1 MMIISNTIKDN
12 FTFSNLKII
21 NFVSILIFFFPTAI
35 ITGPFLPDLILST
48 IALIGLIIYLKKQIK
63 IIFYKEILFL
73 WAFYCFSIIA
83 SLISKNI
90 IFSLDY
96 SLFYFRFIIFS
107 HFMVYLFISYPK
119 LKILFLQ
126 GIFFSLCLISIYS
139 LIQLILFLNMDFVD
153 GIRRLRL
160 LFSDEEVVGSFIVRI
175 LPIFCFFTYLNKDLF
190 KSKLLKL
197 LLVVTLLSS
206 IFFILYSGER
216 TALILLLI
224 FIFLYFLI
232 FFKFYIKLSLI
243 FLFSIILFIT
253 TNIILN
259 QNLYDRTLQDL
270 DRNISM
276 DPEVNPYLNY
286 SYVSLEMFK
295 NSPIIGKGP
304 KMFRVYC
311 PDEKYND
318 YKSICNIHPHS
329 LYIQLL
335 GEMGIIGFI
344 FLLSAFIYVILIF
357 FKNLFSKNPNILF
370 LLASIGFIIN
380 FFPLIPSGNFFNNWI
395 NNLYYLSI
403 IVIIYSMNVSKKS
416 YKKI

>member
-1 MMIISNTIKDN
+1 MMIISNTIKNN

-21 NFVSILIFFFPTAI
+21 NFTSFLIFLFPTAI

-48 IALIGLIIYLKKQIK
+48 VALIGLIIYLKKQIK

-73 WAFYCFSIIA
+73 WAFYFFSIIA
-83 SLISKNI
+83 SLLSESVF
-90 IFSLDY
+90 FSLDY

-107 HFMVYLFISYPK
+107 HFMVYLLINYPK

-126 GIFFSLCLISIYS
+126 GIFFALFLIIIYS
-139 LIQLILFLNMDFVD
+139 LIQLILFLNMDFID

-160 LFSDEEVVGSFIVRI
+160 IFSDEEVVGSFIVRI
-175 LPIFCFFTYLNKDLF
+175 LPIFCFLTLINKDF
-190 KSKLLKL
+190 FYSKLLKL
-197 LLVVTLLSS
+197 FLVVILLSS
-206 IFFILYSGER
+206 FFFIIYSGER

-224 FIFLYFLI
+224 LIFFYFLI

-243 FLFSIILFIT
+243 FLSSVILFIT
-253 TNIILN
+253 MNIIFN
-259 QNLYDRTLQDL
+259 QNVYDRTLQDL
-270 DRNISM
+270 NRNISL

-295 NSPIIGKGP
+295 DSPIIGKGP

-311 PDEKYND
+311 PDEKFND
-318 YKSICNIHPHS
+318 FKSMCNIHPHS
-329 LYIQLL
+329 LYFQLL

-344 FLLSAFIYVILIF
+344 FLLTAFIYVLSIF
-357 FKNLFSKNPNILF
+357 FKNLFSNKPNILF
-370 LLASIGFIIN
+370 LSASIGFIIN

-403 IVIIYSMNVSKKS
+403 IVIIYSINESKKN
-416 YKKI
+416 

>member
-1 MMIISNTIKDN
+1 MMIISNTIKN
-12 FTFSNLKII
+12 SFIFSNLKII

-48 IALIGLIIYLKKQIK
+48 IALIGLIIYLKKQIN

-73 WAFYCFSIIA
+73 WAFYFFSIIS
-83 SLISKNI
+83 SLLSNNI

-107 HFMVYLFISYPK
+107 HFFIYLLINYPN

-126 GIFFSLCLISIYS
+126 GVLFSLFLIIIYS
-139 LIQLILFLNMDFVD
+139 FIQLILFLNMDIID

-160 LFSDEEVVGSFIVRI
+160 LFSDEEVVGSYIVRM
-175 LPIFCFFTYLNKDLF
+175 LPIFCFFVFLNKDFF

-197 LLVVTLLSS
+197 SLVVLLLLSS
-206 IFFILYSGER
+206 FFIIYSGER

-224 FIFLYFLI
+224 SILFYFLI

-243 FLFSIILFIT
+243 FLFSVILFIA

-259 QNLYDRTLQDL
+259 QSLYDRTLQDL
-270 DRNISM
+270 DRNISL
-276 DPEVNPYLNY
+276 DPKVNPYLNY

-295 NSPIIGKGP
+295 DSPILGKGP
-304 KMFRVYC
+304 KMFRVNC
-311 PDEKYND
+311 PDEKYNNF
-318 YKSICNIHPHS
+318 KSMCNIHPHS
-329 LYIQLL
+329 LYVQLL

-344 FLLSAFIYVILIF
+344 FLLTSFIYVLLIF
-357 FKNLFSKNPNILF
+357 FRNLLSKNPNILF

-403 IVIIYSMNVSKKS
+403 IVIIYSMNVP
-416 YKKI
+416 KKIL

>member
-1 MMIISNTIKDN
+1 MMITSNTIKN
-12 FTFSNLKII
+12 SFKFSDLKII
-21 NFVSILIFFFPTAI
+21 NFVSILIFFFPISI

-48 IALIGLIIYLKKQIK
+48 IALIGLIIYLKKKIK
-63 IIFYKEILFL
+63 IIFYKEIIFL

-83 SLISKNI
+83 SLLSKNI

-107 HFMVYLFISYPK
+107 HFIVYLFINYPK

-126 GIFFSLCLISIYS
+126 SIFFSLCIIIIYS
-139 LIQLILFLNMDFVD
+139 LIQLILFLNMDFID

-175 LPIFCFFTYLNKDLF
+175 LPIFCFFIFLNKNIL

-197 LLVVTLLSS
+197 LLVIILLLSF
-206 IFFILYSGER
+206 FFIIYSGER

-224 FIFLYFLI
+224 LIFLYFLI
-232 FFKFYIKLSLI
+232 FFKLYFKLSLI
-243 FLFSIILFIT
+243 FLFSVILFIT
-253 TNIILN
+253 TNITLN

-270 DRNISM
+270 DRNISL

-286 SYVSLEMFK
+286 SYVSIEMFK
-295 NSPIIGKGP
+295 DSPIIGKGP

-318 YKSICNIHPHS
+318 FKLMCNIHPHS
-329 LYIQLL
+329 LYVQLL
-335 GEMGIIGFI
+335 GEMGFIGFI
-344 FLLSAFIYVILIF
+344 FLLTAFIYVISIF
-357 FKNLFSKNPNILF
+357 FKNLFSNNPNILF
-370 LLASIGFIIN
+370 LLASVGFIIN

-403 IVIIYSMNVSKKS
+403 IVIIYSMNESKK
-416 YKKI
+416 I